1 MRKIR
6 IAMLIAIFGA
16 VIPGFAKDPEPQ
28 FKSVERQGACKGS
41 GAANCQRHQEGA
53 EREWRRG
60 LSKAEARSAKGFEM
74 RKNTC
79 RWKRVAALAAAGLL
93 LQPVLLAEVAASALP
108 GPTKQ
113 KIRGYMTARIDAS
126 TVAIMD
132 DQIHAGAARIVSRDS
147 SGERPISGGD
157 LATGM
162 MMEAEGVWTSH
173 HQFSA
178 EKITV
183 DAGLLEKQ
191 IHETAYLQEEPRDAG
206 KIGKGEPAELKAD
219 GEWLLLDASTKRAW
233 TAPEPTAVDTSPGST
248 PQIKI
253 GRA

>member
-1 MRKIR
+1 MEEGERWKG
-6 IAMLIAIFGA
+6 GA
-16 VIPGFAKDPEPQ
+16 NRVYSRVEELESGHDDQAAERPKSDSEPAD
-28 FKSVERQGACKGS
+28 SCSRVTPVERQGACKGS

-126 TVAIMD
+126 TGAIMD
-132 DQIHAGAARIVSRDS
+132 DKIPAGAAKIVSRDS
-147 SGERPISGGD
+147 SGERPISDGD
-157 LATGM
+157 TATGM
-162 MMEAEGVWTSH
+162 MVEAQGVWPSD
-173 HQFSA
+173 HQFLA
-178 EKITV
+178 EKI
-183 DAGLLEKQ
+183 
-191 IHETAYLQEEPRDAG
+191 
-206 KIGKGEPAELKAD
+206 
-219 GEWLLLDASTKRAW
+219 
-233 TAPEPTAVDTSPGST
+233 
-248 PQIKI
+248 
-253 GRA
+253 